1 MSRVTLP
8 SSMHRRAVLVV
19 AGLSIVAVSC
29 SSPSGSP
36 TSPSAG
42 GGDAAGLGADG
53 STLKTAAPRLASPT
67 NGATVAATPTLIA
80 EPVVGRFARLT
91 VSTLRFQLSEARDFA
106 AVSDEGTATANAA
119 GLITYRVQ
127 RAQRA
132 GSRIYWRG
140 RAELDGAFGPWS
152 ATGEFL
158 VSGTAAPAPSPGGGN
173 RTPNPPAGQRL
184 PLPDVRGLIVQWT
197 NERPDLFPSQQCPQG
212 IKYVTNPW
220 QNYIMDR
227 LRQLDTRWGYNAK
240 PTRTAADNGG
250 VPVVAAGDEILYN
263 YGANADEGN
272 TSEVY
277 AVDILEQHCG
287 NPRPTWR
294 VFTGEEPVRWTGAG
308 RF

>member
-1 MSRVTLP
+1 MTPVAL
-8 SSMHRRAVLVV
+8 RAGAGRGLALVGLVLL
-19 AGLSIVAVSC
+19 ATGC
-29 SSPSGSP
+29 SSPSSSP

-42 GGDAAGLGADG
+42 TGASTAAGADG
-53 STLKTAAPRLASPT
+53 STLKTAAPRLAAPL
-67 NGATVAATPTLIA
+67 NGATVSATPSLIG
-80 EPVVGRFARLT
+80 EPAVGRYTT
-91 VSTLRFQLSEARDFA
+91 VRVNTLRFQLSEAEDFA
-106 AVSDEGTATANAA
+106 SLTGEGTASANAG
-119 GLITYRVQ
+119 GLVIYAVT

-132 GSRIYWRG
+132 GTRIYWRA

-152 ATGEFL
+152 STSNFMVTG
-158 VSGTAAPAPSPGGGN
+158 SPAPAPTPGGA

-212 IKYVTNPW
+212 IKYVPNPW

-250 VPVVAAGDEILYN
+250 VPVVAAGDEVLYN
-263 YGANADEGN
+263 YGSGADEGN
-272 TSEVY
+272 TNEVY